1 MYADSALSLLVPL
14 VVIILVF
21 ATKRVVL
28 SLFIGIVVA
37 GLMLEDSI
45 LGVFNYVFQNISS
58 VFYSDG
64 EVQSSAIYVFGF
76 LVMLGILTELMKCSG
91 GISAFV
97 AWARQR
103 VNNPRSS
110 EFLAFIAGIVIF
122 VDDYFNALSVGQI
135 ARPLNDIN
143 HSSRERLAYIID
155 STSAPICILM
165 PISSWGAYILGI
177 MGGVFGADKSFGILA
192 NSIAGNFYAWFAL
205 LGVFLTILWQINLPQ
220 MIRYQNV
227 GVQEFEEIKEHSGG
241 SIWLLLLP
249 LGALFIFVAFFIF
262 YSGYMIVGNFDLIA
276 MLSEAQT
283 GFALFWGGACAL
295 FVAVI
300 VAFNRISVREYMLI
314 IKDGFLLMLP
324 ANLILIFAWSIG
336 PVIKGDLQTGV
347 YLANLSR
354 DFLIGSD
361 LSPHIVIPLIL
372 FLASGFIAFC
382 TGTSWGTFAI
392 MLPIGAGVALSN
404 DVSLSLSVCAVL
416 SGAVYGDHASPISDT
431 TILSA
436 TGAGCS
442 VHSHFVTQF
451 PYVTSVAFIALL
463 SFGISGYL
471 DSLLAGYIF
480 GIPALIVLFW
490 TYKKI
495 FKKNILSV

>member
-1 MYADSALSLLVPL
+1 MYADSALSLVVPII
-14 VVIILVF
+14 VIVLVF
-21 ATKRVVL
+21 ITKRVVL

-37 GLMLEDSI
+37 GVMLKDSLFEI
-45 LGVFNYVFQNISS
+45 INYVFSTISS

-64 EVQSSAIYVFGF
+64 EVEVSAIYVFGF
-76 LVMLGILTELMKCSG
+76 LILLGVLTELLKCSG
-91 GISAFV
+91 GIAAFV
-97 AWARQR
+97 AWARQK

-122 VDDYFNALSVGQI
+122 IDDYFNALSVGQI
-135 ARPLNDIN
+135 ARPLNDAN

-177 MGGVFGADKSFGILA
+177 MGGVFGADKSFSILA
-192 NSIAGNFYAWFAL
+192 NSIVGNFYAWFAL
-205 LGVFLTILWQINLPQ
+205 LGVFLTILWRINLPQ
-220 MIRYQNV
+220 MVQYQNV

-241 SIWLLLLP
+241 SVWLLLLP
-249 LGALFIFVAFFIF
+249 LGALFVFVGFFIF
-262 YSGYMIVGNFDLIA
+262 YSGYRVVGTFDLIA

-295 FVAVI
+295 FVAV
-300 VAFNRISVREYMLI
+300 VLAFNRILANEYWLI
-314 IKDGFLLMLP
+314 LKDGFLLMLP
-324 ANLILIFAWSIG
+324 ANLILIFAWAIG

-347 YLANLSR
+347 YLANLSKE
-354 DFLIGSD
+354 LLSD
-361 LSPHIVIPLIL
+361 GALSAHIVIPIIL
-372 FLASGFIAFC
+372 FVASSFIAFC

-392 MLPIGAGVALSN
+392 MLPIGAGIALSN
-404 DVSLSLSVCAVL
+404 DVSLNLAVCAVL

-463 SFGISGYL
+463 SFGIAGYF
-471 DSLLAGYIF
+471 DNLLAGYVF
-480 GIPALIVLFW
+480 GIPALIALFW
-490 TYKKI
+490 LYKRI
-495 FKKNILSV
+495 FKGNVLSV